1 MSSLSDAIQT
11 VRNLAL
17 SSANQ
22 LHTSPHAGS
31 HNDTEHDNPEVTE
44 NGKMPNEQSSLLP
57 KQVEDP
63 NESGSP
69 NEGEVYELEDGE
81 MPKNKLVLHE
91 FWVLFKGSVPVIAA
105 YSLQNSLQTLSVLI
119 VGRASPED
127 LATAAFSYMFAMCTG
142 WLIALGG
149 STALDTLASSTFTGS
164 TNKHDLGVLLQR
176 SFIILGLFYIPV
188 AALWVFSEPIFIAL
202 GQDPDLSRDS
212 AKFLTYLIPGGIGY
226 IYF

>member
-17 SSANQ
+17 SSASQ
-22 LHTSPHAGS
+22 LHTSPHTGS
-31 HNDTEHDNPEVTE
+31 HNDIGHDDPEVTE

-105 YSLQNSLQTLSVLI
+105 YSLQNSLQTLSV
-119 VGRASPED
+119 
-127 LATAAFSYMFAMCTG
+127 
-142 WLIALGG
+142 
-149 STALDTLASSTFTGS
+149 
-164 TNKHDLGVLLQR
+164 
-176 SFIILGLFYIPV
+176 
-188 AALWVFSEPIFIAL
+188 
-202 GQDPDLSRDS
+202 
-212 AKFLTYLIPGGIGY
+212 
-226 IYF
+226 